1 MTNVPG
7 VSMMEWRVSCG
18 SGLAW
23 GERLATKTSYLGSIG
38 PEVENLRELLY
49 ILLFGLLRL
58 IEGPRV
64 TDTAMVLVQMA
75 CDKIYVPLFESLEE

>member
-1 MTNVPG
+1 MTNAPG

-38 PEVENLRELLY
+38 PEVENLRELFVYTPLWFAPSY
-49 ILLFGLLRL
+49 RGT
-58 IEGPRV
+58 EG
-64 TDTAMVLVQMA
+64 D
-75 CDKIYVPLFESLEE
+75 